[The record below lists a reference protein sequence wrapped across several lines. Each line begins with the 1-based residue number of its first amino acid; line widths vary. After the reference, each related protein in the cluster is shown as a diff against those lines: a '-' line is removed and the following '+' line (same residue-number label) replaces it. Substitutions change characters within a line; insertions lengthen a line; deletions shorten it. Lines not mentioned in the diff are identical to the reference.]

1 MLLHRILQLVRVV
14 ALGAGPGGLALRL
27 VEVGDEQ
34 HPDLPLQLLVVRS
47 RLARSARLLHH
58 RLAHLVELHLEKQ
71 LVQSNFSVLF
81 LEKQMHILE
90 RSTLGYF

>member
-1 MLLHRILQLVRVV
+1 MWVSMCCFTWEREDRNVILRISKLLLHRILQLVRVV
-14 ALGAGPGGLALRL
+14 ALGAGPGCLALSL

-58 RLAHLVELHLEKQ
+58 RLAHLVELHLVSEIQ
-71 LVQSNFSVLF
+71 
-81 LEKQMHILE
+81 
-90 RSTLGYF
+90 

>member
-1 MLLHRILQLVRVV
+1 MSFQKVSNLLLHRILQLVRVV
-14 ALGAGPGGLALRL
+14 ALGAGPGCLALSL

-58 RLAHLVELHLEKQ
+58 RLAHLVELHLVKQ
-71 LVQSNFSVLF
+71 
-81 LEKQMHILE
+81 
-90 RSTLGYF
+90 